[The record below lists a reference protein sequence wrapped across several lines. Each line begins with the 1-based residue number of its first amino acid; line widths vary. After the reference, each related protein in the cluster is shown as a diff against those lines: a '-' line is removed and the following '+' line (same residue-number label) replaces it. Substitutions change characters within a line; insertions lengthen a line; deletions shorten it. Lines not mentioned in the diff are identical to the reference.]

1 MNLSIKTVFL
11 LSLATAGRRGELHAL
26 PVEPHCLKFS
36 DSDGSV
42 QLLCQVGFLAKNS
55 RPSMPPTPFVVPSLS
70 HNCVAQDP
78 DRLLCP
84 VRALKFYLT
93 ATESIRGARNRL
105 FIPVKG
111 SSDISPTTISRW
123 IVSAVKSAYSNISHA
138 DMSLC
143 VLTHMKLELCL
154 LRAHFYITPLIL
166 TSFNLLIGEVTL
178 PSLSSTL
185 EISRSTWTISIL
197 YVQL

>member
-1 MNLSIKTVFL
+1 MNLSIKLVFL
-11 LSLATAGRRGELHAL
+11 LSLATAGRRDELHAL

-93 ATESIRGARNRL
+93 ATGSIRGARNRL

-123 IVSAVKSAYSNISHA
+123 IVSAVKSAYSNLSHA
-138 DMSLC
+138 DMSLLHINAHEVRALSTSC
-143 VLTHMKLELCL
+143 AFLHNSSYSDLVQSTYWRGHYFLSVL
-154 LRAHFYITPLIL
+154 P
-166 TSFNLLIGEVTL
+166 
-178 PSLSSTL
+178 
-185 EISRSTWTISIL
+185 
-197 YVQL
+197 